1 MIIEWPLN
9 DLFNDGCDVIIL
21 SQMAVINLIGK
32 KSRNIILTE
41 NDNLEMTVSEN
52 SRLKVVINGRSLLSF
67 RNNGDEKTGLKIL
80 LTG

>member
-67 RNNGDEKTGLKIL
+67 RNNGDEKTGR
-80 LTG
+80 